1 MIHKLITLPL
11 TLRSLTKN
19 AWNGRS
25 FTFGVKYVEK
35 LPPRTTLISIDDPY
49 WPGAQGGWVSR
60 NGQGQ
65 GCITTSL
72 AKFGQVSRGD
82 QMIWVAVLGGIKTE
96 EVNRN

>member
-1 MIHKLITLPL
+1 M
-11 TLRSLTKN
+11 
-19 AWNGRS
+19 GRL

-49 WPGAQGGWVSR
+49 WPRCSGWLGLSEWPGAGLHYNKVPK
-60 NGQGQ
+60 
-65 GCITTSL
+65 L

-96 EVNRN
+96 EMNRN